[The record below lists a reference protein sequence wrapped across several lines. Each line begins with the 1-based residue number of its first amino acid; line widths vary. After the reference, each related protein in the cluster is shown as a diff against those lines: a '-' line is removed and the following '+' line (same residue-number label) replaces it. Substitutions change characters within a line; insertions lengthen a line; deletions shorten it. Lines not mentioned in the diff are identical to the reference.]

1 MDSGKNTYRTI
12 DEYILTFPG
21 KAQEKLREM
30 RAVIKEVAPEAEET
44 ISYQM
49 PAFRLKGILVYF
61 AAFQHHIGFYPTGGV
76 LDKFEKEV
84 APYKRGKGS
93 IQFPMDEPLPLELI
107 RKIVKFWAAEN
118 LRKAKEKSGKKGKAL
133 QK

>member
-1 MDSGKNTYRTI
+1 MDSRKNTYSNI
-12 DEYILTFPG
+12 DEYILTFPRE
-21 KAQEKLREM
+21 AQEKLREM
-30 RAVIKEVAPEAEET
+30 RAVIKEVAPEADEK

-76 LDKFEKEV
+76 LDKFEKEL
-84 APYKRGKGS
+84 ASYKRGKGS

-107 RKIVKFWAAEN
+107 RKIVKFRVAEN
-118 LRKAKEKSGKKGKAL
+118 LRKAKEKLEKQAPRK
-133 QK
+133 